1 MPNIEGVL
9 IDTDV
14 LVIGGGAGG
23 LLAALSAK
31 RHGPAGTRVTIVDS
45 WLIGRTG
52 HTAFSNAWKIV
63 VAPDD
68 DLDGILRE
76 IVAGND
82 GIADQVL
89 VREVLADSYARLKD
103 FEAIGM
109 KFAREEDG
117 RYKRRPTRG
126 LDLARVM
133 YPEGGGLEFS
143 WLLRRAL
150 ETEGVQLI
158 DRLFVTGLLGGG
170 SGRVVGAV
178 GIHSRTGAF
187 HAIKARATIVATNA
201 ITFRSGFVR
210 DITGTGTLLAYRAG
224 ASLRNAEFS
233 YVRPGTPK
241 FYFEGITFAIQEGA
255 HFVNAKGEAFM
266 RAYEPEWADEAD
278 VPRIARAMALENEKG
293 NVPLY
298 LDMSAIPE
306 ELRDYFI
313 QSKVKWMDYFFRKLG
328 NEARTDMFGKTP
340 YYALNQMTKMAIR
353 TGPDCRSDVPGLLA
367 AGLAQAGCANHFA
380 GFHIGLC
387 VGNGWIAGRSAVE
400 DLETLPPS
408 RLDAGEVAAMHAQAT
423 GPSDPSAKAESDLI
437 LRDLQ
442 AVMFAYNVGIL
453 KRGDRLEAARREVDA
468 LAERFDALAAPHTHE
483 LVRLKET
490 EAMLLAARFILGASL
505 LRTES
510 RLSHFRED
518 YDTRDDA
525 HWLVWVDIAQGKDGP
540 RFTKTPVPT
549 PLCPVTPLTRRP
561 SRLGS
566 RAGDARVS
574 PAAGSDVDVPG

>member
-1 MPNIEGVL
+1 MVSMMKGFDGVL

-31 RHGPAGTRVTIVDS
+31 RHGSPGTRVTLVDS
-45 WLIGRTG
+45 WMIGRTG

-63 VAPDD
+63 VLPND
-68 DLDGILRE
+68 DLDGILQE
-76 IVAGND
+76 IVSGND

-109 KFAREEDG
+109 TFGREEDG
-117 RYKRRPTRG
+117 SYKRRPTRG
-126 LDLARVM
+126 LNLARVM

-143 WLLRRAL
+143 WALRRAL
-150 ETEGVQLI
+150 EAEGVQLL

-170 SGRVVGAV
+170 TGRVAGAV
-178 GIHSRTGAF
+178 GINSRTGEF

-224 ASLRNAEFS
+224 ATLRNAEFS

-255 HFVNAKGEAFM
+255 RWINAKGEPFM
-266 RAYEPEWADEAD
+266 RDYEPDWGDEAD
-278 VPRIARAMALENEKG
+278 VPRIARAMAIENEKG

-306 ELRDYFI
+306 QLREYFI
-313 QSKVKWMDYFFRKLG
+313 QSKVKWMDSFFRKLG

-340 YYALNQMTKMAIR
+340 YYALNQMTKMGIR
-353 TGPDCRSDVPGLLA
+353 TGADCRSDVPGLLA

-387 VGNGWIAGRSAVE
+387 VGNGWIAGRSAIA
-400 DLETLPPS
+400 DLDALPPP
-408 RLDAGEVAAMHAQAT
+408 RLDPTEVRALYDEVTRPVDA
-423 GPSDPSAKAESDLI
+423 SAKAESDII
-437 LRDLQ
+437 LRELQ
-442 AVMFAYNVGIL
+442 TIMFAYDVGIL
-453 KRGDRLEAARREVDA
+453 KRADRLEQARGALDA
-468 LAERFDALAAPHTHE
+468 LAERFNALAAPHTHE

-505 LRTES
+505 YRTES

-518 YDTRDDA
+518 HEARDDA
-525 HWLVWVDIAQGKDGP
+525 NWLVWVDIAERAGTPQ
-540 RFTKTPVPT
+540 FSKTPIPT
-549 PLCPVTPLTRRP
+549 PLCSATLVTRRP
-561 SRLGS
+561 TRMISS
-566 RAGDARVS
+566 RAQV
-574 PAAGSDVDVPG
+574 AGV

>member
-1 MPNIEGVL
+1 MVSPMTSFDGVL

-31 RHGPAGTRVTIVDS
+31 RHGPPGTRVTLVDS
-45 WLIGRTG
+45 WMIGRTG

-63 VAPDD
+63 VLPED
-68 DLDGILRE
+68 DLDGILQE
-76 IVAGND
+76 IVSGND

-89 VREVLADSYARLKD
+89 VREVLADSYARLRD
-103 FEAIGM
+103 FEAMGM
-109 KFAREEDG
+109 KFGRDVDG
-117 RYKRRPTRG
+117 SYKRRPTRG
-126 LDLARVM
+126 LNLARVM

-143 WLLRRAL
+143 WVLRRAL
-150 ETEGVQLI
+150 EAEGVQLV

-170 SGRVVGAV
+170 TGRVAGAV
-178 GIHSRTGAF
+178 GIHSRTGVF

-224 ASLRNAEFS
+224 ATLRNAEFS

-255 HFVNAKGEAFM
+255 RWINAKGEPFM
-266 RAYEPEWADEAD
+266 REYEPDWGDEAD

-306 ELRDYFI
+306 SLREYFI
-313 QSKVKWMDYFFRKLG
+313 QSKVKWMDNFFRKLG

-340 YYALNQMTKMAIR
+340 YYALNQMTKMGIR

-387 VGNGWIAGRSAVE
+387 VGNGWIAGRSAIE
-400 DLETLPPS
+400 DLDALPPP
-408 RLDAGEVAAMHAQAT
+408 RLDSAEVRLMHEEVVR
-423 GPSDPSAKAESDLI
+423 PVDSSAKAESDLI
-437 LRDLQ
+437 LRELQ
-442 AVMFAYNVGIL
+442 AIMFAYNIGIL
-453 KRGDRLEAARREVDA
+453 KRADRLEQARVALDA
-468 LAERFDALAAPHTHE
+468 LMEKFRALAAPHTHE

-505 LRTES
+505 YRTES

-518 YDTRDDA
+518 YEARDDD
-525 HWLVWVDIAQGKDGP
+525 HWLVWVEIAEKGRGP
-540 RFTKTPVPT
+540 EFTRTPIPT
-549 PLCPVTPLTRRP
+549 PLCSATLVTRRP
-561 SRLGS
+561 TRLGS
-566 RAGDARVS
+566 RYASEQVS
-574 PAAGSDVDVPG
+574 SV

>member
-1 MPNIEGVL
+1 
-9 IDTDV
+9 
-14 LVIGGGAGG
+14 
-23 LLAALSAK
+23 
-31 RHGPAGTRVTIVDS
+31 
-45 WLIGRTG
+45 
-52 HTAFSNAWKIV
+52 
-63 VAPDD
+63 
-68 DLDGILRE
+68 
-76 IVAGND
+76 VAGND

-89 VREVLADSYARLKD
+89 VREVLANSYARLKD
-103 FEAIGM
+103 FEAIGL
-109 KFAREEDG
+109 KFARDEDG

-143 WLLRRAL
+143 WTLRRAL
-150 ETEGVQLI
+150 EAEGVQLI

-170 SGRVVGAV
+170 SGRIAGAV
-178 GIHSRTGAF
+178 GINSRSGAF

-224 ASLRNAEFS
+224 ARLRNAEFS

-266 RAYEPEWADEAD
+266 RDYEPEWGDEAD

-298 LDMSAIPE
+298 LDMSPIPE
-306 ELRDYFI
+306 GLRDYFI

-340 YYALNQMTKMAIR
+340 YYALNQMTKMGIR

-387 VGNGWIAGRSAVE
+387 VGNGWIAGRSAIE
-400 DLETLPPS
+400 DLDRLPPP
-408 RLDAGEVAAMHAQAT
+408 RLDPAEVALLQRETVAPLDAT
-423 GPSDPSAKAESDLI
+423 ASAESDLI

-442 AVMFAYNVGIL
+442 AVMFAYNIGIL
-453 KRGDRLEAARREVDA
+453 KKADRLEEARRQVDA
-468 LAERFDALAAPHTHE
+468 LAERCKALCAPHTHE

-490 EAMLLAARFILGASL
+490 EAMLLAAQFILGASL

-518 YDTRDDA
+518 YDARDDRE
-525 HWLVWVDIAQGKDGP
+525 WLVWVDIAQGQGGP
-540 RFTKTPVPT
+540 TFGKTPIPT
-549 PLCPVTPLTRRP
+549 PLCSAAPLNRRPTRHIAHHGDADSAPVTPT
-561 SRLGS
+561 
-566 RAGDARVS
+566 
-574 PAAGSDVDVPG
+574 